1 MIARCGSYTFT
12 LGSHHDAILPVVFIR
27 TKVTD
32 LTIQDG
38 KLSSRM
44 HITADDLSGTV
55 YIPDTSALIE
65 NPDALD
71 RLLMDGNVVVLLHK
85 VIEELSR
92 LQSSRSKSDGV
103 RHAARHVTRKM
114 LEYRRQNLIHHG
126 VDRLLQ
132 HKADPEEFNRT
143 PSGGLL
149 TWEPDGGTIDAYP
162 TESGDNHIL
171 ASAHRITEVA
181 KSTGSPH
188 YQVVVISEDSN
199 LLLKCDAL
207 GMAAENLRYGKVT
220 LENVNEIYQGL
231 VCGGIDEDGL
241 QTFIDSGAPGERWL
255 SLDKVKTSDPEEF
268 LWNTGV
274 VLASGEHTILGRVNA
289 DAGRVEDLKYAQYW
303 DRKRKDYRPRPI
315 LGFTPRD
322 PQQILA
328 MEFLLDPDVQLVVL
342 DGPAGSGKT
351 RMMVATGLYMLIG
364 QPTTWRVAPTSQPLT
379 PDYGYDHG
387 MLLLRPE
394 HASSQFDLGYL
405 PGDYESK
412 MSPWL
417 EPFFQAVRSLSLA
430 NEHDFLDELQST
442 DRLTMVSTSMLRGLD
457 IERSIVLV
465 DELQNGDRHL
475 AKTLMSR
482 FCASSKVALAGCLD
496 PVQIDNPYVDWR
508 SNALTRIKETY
519 KGFGPEVAQI
529 RLVHNY
535 RGPISTRAD
544 KL

>member
-1 MIARCGSYTFT
+1 M
-12 LGSHHDAILPVVFIR
+12 
-27 TKVTD
+27 
-32 LTIQDG
+32 Q
-38 KLSSRM
+38 
-44 HITADDLSGTV
+44 ITTDDLSGTV

-71 RLLMDGNVVVLLHK
+71 RLLMDGNIVVLVHK
-85 VIEELSR
+85 VIEELGR
-92 LQSSRSKSDGV
+92 LQASRSKSDGV
-103 RHAARHVTRKM
+103 RHAARNVTRKM

-132 HKADPEEFNRT
+132 HKADPEEFHRT

-149 TWEPDGGTIDAYP
+149 TWEPDGATTDPYP
-162 TESGDNHIL
+162 AESGDNHIL
-171 ASAHRITEVA
+171 ASAHRIAEVA
-181 KSTGSPH
+181 KSNGLPH

-207 GMAAENLRYGKVT
+207 GMAAENLRYGKVS
-220 LENVNEIYQGL
+220 LENVDEIYQGL
-231 VCGGIDEDGL
+231 VCGGIDEDAL
-241 QTFIDSGAPGERWL
+241 QGFIDSGAPGERWL
-255 SLDKVKTSDPEEF
+255 PIDVVKTNGPEEF

-303 DRKRKDYRPRPI
+303 DRKRNEYKPRPI

-394 HASSQFDLGYL
+394 HASSQYDLGYL

-412 MSPWL
+412 LSPWL

-519 KGFGPEVAQI
+519 KGFGPEVAQV

>member
-1 MIARCGSYTFT
+1 
-12 LGSHHDAILPVVFIR
+12 
-27 TKVTD
+27 
-32 LTIQDG
+32 
-38 KLSSRM
+38 M

-65 NPDALD
+65 NPDVLD
-71 RLLMDGNVVVLLHK
+71 RLLMDGNVVVLLHQ
-85 VIEELSR
+85 VIEELGR
-92 LQSSRSKSDGV
+92 LQTSRAKSDGV
-103 RHAARHVTRKM
+103 RHAARNVTRKM
-114 LEYRRQNLIHHG
+114 LEYRRHDLIHHG

-132 HKADPEEFNRT
+132 HQVDAEAFRRT
-143 PSGGLL
+143 PTGGVL
-149 TWEPDGGTIDAYP
+149 TWEPDGATADPYP
-162 TESGDNHIL
+162 SESGDNHIL
-171 ASAHRITEVA
+171 ASARRIAEVA
-181 KSTGSPH
+181 RSNGRPH
-188 YQVVVISEDSN
+188 FQVVVVSEDSN

-207 GMAAENLRYGKVT
+207 GIAAENLRYGKVSLDNVDEIYRGLVTGSIDEST
-220 LENVNEIYQGL
+220 LEL
-231 VCGGIDEDGL
+231 FL
-241 QTFIDSGAPGERWL
+241 TSGAPGERWL
-255 SLDKVKTSDPEEF
+255 PLQAVQTAEPVEF
-268 LWNTGV
+268 LWNMGV
-274 VLASGEHTILGRVNA
+274 VVECGEQTILGRVNA
-289 DAGRVEDLKYAQYW
+289 DAGRVEDLRFAQYW
-303 DRKRKDYRPRPI
+303 DRKRSEYRPRPI

-322 PQQILA
+322 AQQILA
-328 MEFLLDPDVQLVVL
+328 MEFLLDPEVQLVVL

-379 PDYGYDHG
+379 PEYGYDHG

-394 HASSQFDLGYL
+394 HASSQYELGYL

-412 MSPWL
+412 LSPWL

-519 KGFGPEVAQI
+519 KGFGPEVAQV